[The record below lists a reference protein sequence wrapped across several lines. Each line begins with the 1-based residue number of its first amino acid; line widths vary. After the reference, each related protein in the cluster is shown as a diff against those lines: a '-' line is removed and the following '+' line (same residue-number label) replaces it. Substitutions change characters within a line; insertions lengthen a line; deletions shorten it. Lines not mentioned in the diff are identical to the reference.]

1 MAKNK
6 VVFGI
11 YNTRVGV
18 EAAVDALKAAGFRN
32 TDISVLMSER
42 VSTKEFATEKQT
54 KMPEGAARGA
64 APELSSAEPWD
75 GWQESAHWQSRVL
88 VPL

>member
-1 MAKNK
+1 MNRNMAKHK

-32 TDISVLMSER
+32 TDISVLMSEK
-42 VSTKEFATEKQT
+42 VSTKEFATEKHT
-54 KMPEGAARGA
+54 KAPEGLPKVLG
-64 APELSSAEPWD
+64 PELSSEGLWG
-75 GWQESAHWQSRVL
+75 GW
-88 VPL
+88 